1 MLPTAETEL
10 TPTRERVS
18 PAVPG
23 DSVAPVTPLRA
34 PTRQGLRGAALV
46 LAGALAFFAIVLL
59 AYELAVARVPQ
70 HRAALE
76 RIVRAQTGL
85 DVRFNELGLRWGW
98 YGPEPVFR
106 RVELGDPNFIAMWNE
121 MGGME
126 RFDRRRRWW
135 VQRRDGFEKALC

>member
-10 TPTRERVS
+10 TPTRGRVS
-18 PAVPG
+18 PAVSG
-23 DSVAPVTPLRA
+23 SSVATVTPLQA
-34 PTRQGLRGAALV
+34 PARQGLRGAALV

-85 DVRFNELGLRWGW
+85 DLRFNELGLRWGW
-98 YGPEPVFR
+98 YGPEAVFR
-106 RVELGDPNFIAMWNE
+106 RVELGEPRRSARLLRAPGL
-121 MGGME
+121 GGGVGVWE
-126 RFDRRRRWW
+126 TVRR
-135 VQRRDGFEKALC
+135 